1 MNSEMPKGVLD
12 RYKVLDFT
20 QYVAGPTVTL
30 MMAEMGAEIIKVE
43 LAPGGDKT
51 RLAPMQVNGRSGY
64 YVQHNRGK
72 KSLCVDPKTEEGL
85 AILKGLVAKVDVV
98 VENFA
103 PGVIARMGL
112 GWDSVKA
119 INPRAIMCSVSAFGQ
134 TGPLANQPGFDT
146 LGAAYS
152 GITSMGGQPDGP
164 PYVVMAAIGDVS
176 TGAHAMG
183 AIACALLYRERS
195 GRGQHLDL
203 SLLDTYFHYHEAS
216 VQIHSLTQGEFKPTR
231 SGLHNFYLAPVGVFK
246 GHSGYLIIMCPMDHI
261 FVYLCDAMGRP
272 ELARDPR
279 FVDNQS
285 RVKNLPA
292 LVEEIEAWIAALPN
306 DAAALAAMQEHRV
319 PCAPVLSVEEAM
331 KHPHLRERGTIRKVH
346 DRMLGDL
353 ELPGFA
359 LRFSD
364 FPQPLDLEAPFLGE
378 HNADVLGRY
387 LGYSEARVAE
397 LERRGIIR
405 HERC

>member
-12 RYKVLDFT
+12 GYKVLDFT

-134 TGPLANQPGFDT
+134 TGPLANQPGFDRRR
-146 LGAAYS
+146 LLRHHQHGRAARRS
-152 GITSMGGQPDGP
+152 ALRGDGRDRGRQHRGSCDGRDSLRAALSRAQRP
-164 PYVVMAAIGDVS
+164 RPASRPVVI
-176 TGAHAMG
+176 
-183 AIACALLYRERS
+183 
-195 GRGQHLDL
+195 
-203 SLLDTYFHYHEAS
+203 
-216 VQIHSLTQGEFKPTR
+216 
-231 SGLHNFYLAPVGVFK
+231 
-246 GHSGYLIIMCPMDHI
+246 GYL
-261 FVYLCDAMGRP
+261 FSL
-272 ELARDPR
+272 
-279 FVDNQS
+279 S
-285 RVKNLPA
+285 RG
-292 LVEEIEAWIAALPN
+292 
-306 DAAALAAMQEHRV
+306 
-319 PCAPVLSVEEAM
+319 
-331 KHPHLRERGTIRKVH
+331 ER
-346 DRMLGDL
+346 
-353 ELPGFA
+353 
-359 LRFSD
+359 
-364 FPQPLDLEAPFLGE
+364 
-378 HNADVLGRY
+378 ADT
-387 LGYSEARVAE
+387 
-397 LERRGIIR
+397 
-405 HERC
+405 